1 MKRKNV
7 EKPNSCLVSRDDLSD
22 ISESE
27 DSYES
32 KVSDIER
39 QIKQLDEK
47 IHPGMCSFCLPFVRQ
62 SLFTVPAEYLKAK
75 RKIDSW
81 YTDEKQ
87 RVQILHEHR
96 LETVYREYSKEY
108 EACDRDCELEKKRI
122 QDYLTSL
129 CEELKRRLEHDKKN
143 IELTPSGDILD
154 FKPAITRKLRRRA
167 GSEAPSAH
175 ASNFVYWGD
184 LLLCGSTWPLNAV
197 SCKGTLTSLDATSMT
212 DVKSPAADGTAGS
225 ETNTCTAGIDA
236 PDSSRPVSSGGV
248 SELPVTTVSSMTT
261 STGAAGSGI
270 SSNSTAKSNFFGSL
284 GVNLFDGSLLAH
296 LLTSINSTG
305 CGAPDVAG
313 NTSAAA
319 LGGAGLTGSAVTAGI
334 ANLAGLT
341 GAAALS
347 SYLHGSPA
355 SSAVAASLI
364 LPPNSGLVASVAAGI
379 TGPPLPL
386 PPSTGKKRRQQNAA
400 PTAQLN
406 LLLPENDIYADLT
419 VIRRACAKLSG
430 MSNTNAA
437 GSARKHHATGHS
449 NNSTL
454 SGHNNLHSPSH
465 SMDGSGWTGTGKSQ
479 RPDTVP
485 GGGGTTGSAISS
497 PNPAGFGCSSWDHQ
511 LTNSGR
517 LQSSGSIAPN
527 ASPGNG
533 PCVWIDDGR
542 LYCGQKCYQYGASVI
557 LEGRDGANQRCT
569 GTITAIG
576 AQDVAIRRS
585 SDHGICRVTVQQL
598 KQGRYTLWP
607 AKIA

>member
-1 MKRKNV
+1 MKRKNA
-7 EKPNSCLVSRDDLSD
+7 EKPNSCLVAHDDLSD

-27 DSYES
+27 DSYEA

-39 QIKQLDEK
+39 QIKQLDDK
-47 IHPGMCSFCLPFVRQ
+47 VHP
-62 SLFTVPAEYLKAK
+62 EYLKAK

-81 YTDEKQ
+81 YLDEKQ
-87 RVQILHEHR
+87 RVQILHDYR
-96 LETVYREYSKEY
+96 LETVDLEYKKEY
-108 EACDRDCELEKKRI
+108 EACDQDCELEKRRI

-129 CEELKRRLEHDKKN
+129 CEELKRRLEQDKKN
-143 IELTPSGDILD
+143 IELTPSGDILE

-175 ASNFVYWGD
+175 ANNFVYWGD
-184 LLLCGSTWPLNAV
+184 LLLCGSAWPLNTV
-197 SCKGTLTSLDATSMT
+197 PCKGALTSLDTVSMT
-212 DVKSPAADGTAGS
+212 DVKSPAADGTAS
-225 ETNTCTAGIDA
+225 SDANTNAAGLDA
-236 PDSSRPVSSGGV
+236 SDSTRPVSTSTA
-248 SELPVTTVSSMTT
+248 SDLPVTT
-261 STGAAGSGI
+261 STGPTNLGI
-270 SSNSTAKSNFFGSL
+270 SSNSATKSNFFGSL

-296 LLTSINSTG
+296 LLTSINSSG
-305 CGAPDVAG
+305 CGGSNGGPGVAG
-313 NTSAAA
+313 NTSAA
-319 LGGAGLTGSAVTAGI
+319 GSVGCVGLTGSSVTAGI
-334 ANLAGLT
+334 ANLASLT

-347 SYLHGSPA
+347 NYLHGSTA
-355 SSAVAASLI
+355 SSAAVAASLI

-379 TGPPLPL
+379 TASPIIAA

-419 VIRRACAKLSG
+419 VIRRACAKLAG
-430 MSNTNAA
+430 MSNANTP

-454 SGHNNLHSPSH
+454 SGHNLHSPPH
-465 SMDGSGWTGTGKSQ
+465 NADGLGWTGAGKPHRS
-479 RPDTVP
+479 DTVP
-485 GGGGTTGSAISS
+485 GGGSGGSNGTTTTGSAISS
-497 PNPAGFGCSSWDHQ
+497 PNPAGFGCSSWEHQ
-511 LTNSGR
+511 LTTPSR
-517 LQSSGSIAPN
+517 LQSGGSIAPS
-527 ASPGNG
+527 ASPGSG

-607 AKIA
+607 AKIT